1 MIPQFDHPYKFYPV
15 ICGFSNWEKHKIKIF
30 IAQSIKAVK
39 AKTTHI
45 KQQAHLS
52 LFTNIMGK
60 RVDYGIFVYYFII
73 LERKK
78 KFNPLKS
85 SKNLA

>member
-30 IAQSIKAVK
+30 IAQNIKAVK
-39 AKTTHI
+39 AKTTRI

-60 RVDYGIFVYYFII
+60 RVDYDIFIYYFII
-73 LERKK
+73 LERKESLTPL
-78 KFNPLKS
+78 NP
-85 SKNLA
+85 ART